1 MRLTETRN
9 LLQEGFLGVR
19 LVGKLATSLKKTI
32 RPDQARD
39 IIRQRL
45 EQREDDF
52 TELVKK
58 CIYNQPESPYLK
70 LLDHAGCEYEDFKHL
85 VHKEGLED
93 ALHTLFR
100 QGVYLTSKEFRGDC
114 EIIRGNTKFV
124 TSPQQL
130 RNPFA
135 KRHVP
140 IRSSGS
146 RSHGTQIVRDMEF
159 VLDNTLSLVVYLD
172 ARKSFGQE
180 HIARKNGTRKSNL
193 TELATWSVPGGVI
206 LSSLIKFTCAGSPP
220 SRWFSQLDTRA
231 QELNF
236 RYRLSSRVLELGGL
250 LAGIPIPRP
259 EYVSL
264 ENPLPIIQWMR
275 NCLQEGRIPHLFTF
289 ASSAVR
295 LAQYAIDSNI
305 DLEGAQ
311 ITMSGEPTTPAR
323 LESIKRSGVDALP
336 AMGCVEV
343 GHVGDGC
350 LMPEAADDMHL
361 LKDLHAVIQPGDFS
375 RGPNLRPHA
384 LLFSCLRLSS
394 PLILLNV
401 SIGDQA
407 LLKNRSCGCPLGSL
421 GLDTHIQYVRSF
433 EKLTSGGMAFLDTEI
448 IHVIEDELPKMFGG
462 GPTDYQLLEDER
474 DDGKPQ
480 LRLVIHP
487 RVGSVDVDKVK
498 ETFLQKIASGSGAEK
513 LTSLVWRDTDMVT
526 VERGALK
533 TTSTGKIQH
542 MHIER
547 QQKK

>member
-1 MRLTETRN
+1 MTLTEARN
-9 LLQEGFLGVR
+9 LIQEGFLGIR
-19 LVGKLATSLKKTI
+19 LVGKLATTLKKTI
-32 RPDQARD
+32 KPNQARA

-52 TELVKK
+52 IELAKK
-58 CIYNQPESPYLK
+58 CIYDLPESPYLR
-70 LLDHAGCEYEDFKHL
+70 LLKHAGCEYGDFESL

-100 QGVYLTSKEFRGDC
+100 QGVFLTSKEFRGEC
-114 EIIRGNTKFV
+114 EIIRGNTRIV
-124 TSPQQL
+124 VSPQKL
-130 RNPFA
+130 KNPYV
-135 KRHVP
+135 KSHVP

-146 RSHGTQIVRDMEF
+146 RSHGTQIVRDLEF
-159 VLDNTLSLVVYLD
+159 VLDNTFSLVAYLD
-172 ARKSFGQE
+172 ARKNFGQE
-180 HIARKNGTRKSNL
+180 HIVKKNGTNKGNL

-206 LSSLIKFTCAGSPP
+206 LSSFIKLICAGSTP
-220 SRWFSQLDTRA
+220 SRWFSQLDTKS
-231 QELNF
+231 QELSF

-250 LAGIPIPRP
+250 LAGIPIPSP
-259 EYVSL
+259 EYVLL
-264 ENPLPIIQWMR
+264 ENPLPIIQWMK
-275 NCLQEGRIPHLFTF
+275 NCLEKGWIPHLFTF
-289 ASSAVR
+289 ASSAIHLTQR
-295 LAQYAIDSNI
+295 ALDSNI
-305 DLEGAQ
+305 NLEGAQ
-311 ITMSGEPTTPAR
+311 LTISGEPITPAR
-323 LESIKRSGVDALP
+323 LEFIKRSRVDALP

-343 GHVGDGC
+343 GHVGYGC
-350 LMPEAADDMHL
+350 LMPETADDMHL
-361 LKDLHAVIQPGDFS
+361 LTDLHAVIQPGDFYS
-375 RGPNLRPHA
+375 RPNLRPQA
-384 LLFSCLRLSS
+384 LLFSCIRLSS

-407 LLKNRSCGCPLGSL
+407 HLKKRSCGCPLGSL
-421 GLDTHIQYVRSF
+421 GLDTHIQKVRSF

-462 GPTDYQLLEDER
+462 RPTDYQLLEDER

-487 RVGSVDVDKVK
+487 RVESLDVDKVK

-526 VERGALK
+526 VERGVPK

-547 QQKK
+547 QKKD